1 VRTERPVVATAA
13 ASTAVRRLLVGPV
26 RRCTVLASFRR
37 AVYLVVEPVASGPSS
52 TAVGPGEPASVVALV
67 TADGIAHP
75 NAVQLALPSGE
86 LDLPALVRRRAGVI
100 GDGGILLPALHVDVL
115 RWWDPRPRL
124 HPLTTTAAVGAAD
137 TTARQLVARSGPV
150 PPALLGPLEAVVAR
164 LHVGD
169 PAGALEAARRLIGAG
184 PGLTPAGDDV
194 LAGLVGCGLAVAR
207 ALERPALGR
216 AADLALFG
224 AGISLEAQDRTTT
237 ISAAL
242 LRTAA
247 AGAVAG
253 PVATWLRALSRPAV
267 LERASDEVLAIGAT
281 SGRDLLVGAVAAI
294 HLVAARPAV
303 PAFHPARSS

>member
-13 ASTAVRRLLVGPV
+13 ASTAVRRLLVGRV
-26 RRCTVLASFRR
+26 RRCTVVATFRR
-37 AVYLVVEPVASGPSS
+37 AVYLAVDPVPSGATSVVG
-52 TAVGPGEPASVVALV
+52 GGDPGSVVALV

-75 NAVQLALPSGE
+75 NAVQLALPSSE
-86 LDLPALVRRRAGVI
+86 LDLPQLVQGRAGAI
-100 GDGGILLPALHVDVL
+100 GDGRIVLPELHVDVL

-124 HPLTTTAAVGAAD
+124 HPLATRTAVEAAD
-137 TTARQLVARSGPV
+137 TTARQLVTRSGPV
-150 PPALLGPLEAVVAR
+150 PPALLGPLDAVVAR

-169 PAGALEAARRLIGAG
+169 PAGARDAARRLIGAG

-207 ALERPALGR
+207 TLERPALGC

-224 AGISLEAQDRTTT
+224 AGIALDARDRTTT

-253 PVATWLRALSRPAV
+253 PVAAWLRALSRPAV

-303 PAFHPARSS
+303 AAFHPARSS

>member
-13 ASTAVRRLLVGPV
+13 ASTAVRRLLVGPA
-26 RRCTVLASFRR
+26 RRCAVLATFRR
-37 AVYLVVEPVASGPSS
+37 AVYLVVDAPVSGPA
-52 TAVGPGEPASVVALV
+52 TVVRTGDPGPVVALV

-86 LDLPALVRRRAGVI
+86 LDLPALVQGRAGVI
-100 GDGGILLPALHVDVL
+100 GGGGIVLPELHVDVL

-124 HPLTTTAAVGAAD
+124 HPLTTRTAIAAAD

-150 PPALLGPLEAVVAR
+150 PPALLGPLDAVVAR

-169 PAGALEAARRLIGAG
+169 PAGARAAARRLVGAG

-216 AADLALFG
+216 AADLAWFG

-242 LRTAA
+242 LRAAA

-253 PVATWLRALSRPAV
+253 PVAAWLRALSRPVV
-267 LERASDEVLAIGAT
+267 LERASDDVLAIGAT

-303 PAFHPARSS
+303 AAFHPARSS